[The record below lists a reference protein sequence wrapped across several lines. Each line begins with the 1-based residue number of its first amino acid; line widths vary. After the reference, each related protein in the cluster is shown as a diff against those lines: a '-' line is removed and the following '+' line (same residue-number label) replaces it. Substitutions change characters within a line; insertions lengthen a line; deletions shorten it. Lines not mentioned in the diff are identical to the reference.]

1 LVTTAVEAILRLAM
15 KTLSTK
21 ARIEAFTLIE
31 LLLVIAI
38 IAILAALFLPT
49 SGGPGKARMII
60 CAHNLKTIG
69 NSFTAWSQE
78 HEGKLP
84 MQISITN
91 GGSMEFIASGS
102 AVVHFQTLTN
112 SGLELVERGT
122 KYFIRD
128 GKNAYE
134 PYSIINHGMKREL
147 LVCPSDTSR
156 RDSIY
161 LTNSIADMVD
171 TNISYFVGL
180 DASLSNSN
188 SILAGDRHLQAG
200 GEPIKPGLF
209 VVTPNLSLGWTKELH
224 PSLQQGNIL
233 FADGHVEF
241 SKKPSAAFQ
250 QQGLGTNRLAVP

>member
-1 LVTTAVEAILRLAM
+1 M

-21 ARIEAFTLIE
+21 RKVEAFTLVE

-49 SGGPGKARMII
+49 VGVRGGERRVL
-60 CAHNLKTIG
+60 CAYNLKRIG
-69 NSFTAWSQE
+69 NSFTIWSQE

-91 GGSMEFIASGS
+91 GGSRELISGGS

-112 SGLELVERGT
+112 SKLKFVHQDSKL
-122 KYFIRD
+122 ISRD
-128 GKNAYE
+128 GKVLYE
-134 PYSIINHGMKREL
+134 PYVITNWGMEPKLLICLGDANRYYSIDLK
-147 LVCPSDTSR
+147 S
-156 RDSIY
+156 
-161 LTNSIADMVD
+161 SIADVAD

-180 DASLSNSN
+180 DASLNNPN

-209 VVTPNLSLGWTKELH
+209 AVTPNLSLGWTKELH
-224 PSLQQGNIL
+224 PSLRQGNIL

-241 SKKPSAAFQ
+241 LNTKGVNWALRNQNAA
-250 QQGLGTNRLAVP
+250 TNRLAIP